1 MLDRTLLKEIER
13 HLEEFF
19 DGHSVEYFSW
29 ERGPIQAVLPEFR
42 VACFAPG
49 PKSSLWNYASV
60 GAAFASTATSEKL
73 EFVLSCPYETPRAV
87 ELLAMFA
94 HRQTFDPLGCRHLM
108 PLGEPWLEDSACDAV
123 LVSLPYPFGPDLEVC
138 RLDSGIVRFLW
149 LLPITTAEREFC
161 KQNGVELLEQKFD
174 ECRLRYWEVDR
185 ASVV

>member
-1 MLDRTLLKEIER
+1 MLDQTVLEEIEC
-13 HLEEFF
+13 HLEGFF
-19 DGHSVEYFSW
+19 DGHSVEYFIW

-49 PKSSLWNYASV
+49 PKSALWTYASV
-60 GAAFASTATSEKL
+60 GAVTASTANSEKL

-87 ELLAMFA
+87 ELLAVFA
-94 HRQTFDPLGCRHLM
+94 YGHTVDPLGCGHLTNI
-108 PLGEPWLEDSACDAV
+108 GEPWLEDSACDAV

-138 RLDSGIVRFLW
+138 RLASETVRILW

-161 KQNGVELLEQKFD
+161 KQNGVELLEQKFE